1 MVRAGQVDTE
11 PSAAART
18 VPLGGPHRSDGPLLT
33 PLECVSILKENI
45 VRLIR
50 DRYGTIPT
58 VYIREKIEKVM
69 TVFIF

>member
-33 PLECVSILKENI
+33 PLECVSILKDRWRVSTNI
-45 VRLIR
+45 QHKFNICN
-50 DRYGTIPT
+50 
-58 VYIREKIEKVM
+58 
-69 TVFIF
+69 IF

>member
-45 VRLIR
+45 IKLIR
-50 DRYGTIPT
+50 YRYGTYCT
-58 VYIREKIEKVM
+58 LFIRQRTAKVL
-69 TVFIF
+69 TGFIF

>member
-1 MVRAGQVDTE
+1 MVRAGQVETE

-33 PLECVSILKENI
+33 PLECVSILKGNI

-50 DRYGTIPT
+50 YDTPYLLY
-58 VYIREKIEKVM
+58 VFIRKKSAKVM
-69 TVFIF
+69 TAFIF